1 MNERKYPLCLFAA
14 GFLMNVITRYLV
26 LFALGIILLIVGV
39 FLDWCTEVGLILLL
53 LDVILSLIEQ
63 LKIHKMILEES
74 DNPDF

>member
-1 MNERKYPLCLFAA
+1 
-14 GFLMNVITRYLV
+14 MNVITRYLV
-26 LFALGIILLIVGV
+26 LFVLGIILLIVGV
-39 FLDWCTEVGLILLL
+39 FVDWCTEVGLILLL